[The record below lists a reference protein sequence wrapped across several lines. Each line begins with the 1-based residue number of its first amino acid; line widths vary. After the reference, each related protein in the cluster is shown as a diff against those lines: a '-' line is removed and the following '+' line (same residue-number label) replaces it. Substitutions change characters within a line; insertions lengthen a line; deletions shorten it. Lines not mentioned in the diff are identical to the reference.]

1 MKTLRAVTLVALATG
16 LTFVVGEASAQ
27 YYPSGPAYP
36 PAAVGPRMGPPMP
49 VDADDPD
56 YAPPRGKGRVLREE
70 KSVLA
75 DLGRVGENA
84 RPGWA
89 GGKEA
94 RSAPPPSDSNSLL
107 SGLIHAIH
115 S

>member
-1 MKTLRAVTLVALATG
+1 MQWKEAVQRV
-16 LTFVVGEASAQ
+16 
-27 YYPSGPAYP
+27 
-36 PAAVGPRMGPPMP
+36 R
-49 VDADDPD
+49 
-56 YAPPRGKGRVLREE
+56 GRVPREE

-107 SGLIHAIH
+107 SGLIHAIY